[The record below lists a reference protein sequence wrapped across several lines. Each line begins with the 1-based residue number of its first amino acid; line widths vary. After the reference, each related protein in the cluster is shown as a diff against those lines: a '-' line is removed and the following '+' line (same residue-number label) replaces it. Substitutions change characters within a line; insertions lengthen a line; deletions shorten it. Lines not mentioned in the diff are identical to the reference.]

1 MIQDSL
7 VCLNMN
13 DPIPENISGSK
24 VYKHEFSHSI
34 QWGYLVLGIALLYLA
49 WRLGPAITK
58 RGSSEHGGD

>member
-1 MIQDSL
+1 
-7 VCLNMN
+7 MN